1 MDLNK
6 LGYLL
11 VISEEKSFSKAAKK
25 LFISQPSLSQYVSNL
40 ETELGIKIFDRN
52 KYPITLTSSGEVF
65 IKNIKEM
72 LNLKGKMLREIN
84 NYSIK
89 NLNSLKIGIS
99 PFRSPYILPLIL
111 PEIKKFYPNIKLIII
126 EKTAKELEKL
136 LEKEEIDIAL
146 MSLPLTK
153 KNLNFIKFY
162 TEETFLITPKNDY
175 YSTLSVKN
183 EISLKNLKTES
194 FILPSKGIKIR
205 EKINSLFY
213 NNHFF
218 PQIYL
223 EIETQETILSLIK
236 IGLGIGFTS
245 NMSLIHKDWK
255 NDFYIFSLKEEN
267 IIRDFAIVYKKNRL
281 LNEVENTLVEILLK
295 IFKSEEFSWIGID
308 V

>member
-40 ETELGIKIFDRN
+40 EAELGIKIFDRN
-52 KYPITLTSSGEVF
+52 KYPITLTSSGKIF

-72 LNLKGKMLREIN
+72 LNLKGKMLRDIN
-84 NYSIK
+84 NHSTK
-89 NLNSLKIGIS
+89 KVDSLKLGIS

-146 MSLPLTK
+146 TSLPLINK
-153 KNLNFIKFY
+153 SLDFVKFY
-162 TEETFLITPKNDY
+162 TEETFLITPKDNFY
-175 YSTLSVKN
+175 ANLSVN
-183 EISLKNLKTES
+183 GEISLKDLKSEN
-194 FILPSKGIKIR
+194 FILPSKHIKIR
-205 EKINSLFY
+205 EKINSVFY

-223 EIETQETILSLIK
+223 EIEIQEAILSLIK
-236 IGLGIGFTS
+236 TGLGIGFTS
-245 NMSLIHKDWK
+245 NMSLIHK
-255 NDFYIFSLKEEN
+255 
-267 IIRDFAIVYKKNRL
+267 
-281 LNEVENTLVEILLK
+281 
-295 IFKSEEFSWIGID
+295 
-308 V
+308 

>member
-40 ETELGIKIFDRN
+40 EAELGIKIFDRN
-52 KYPITLTSSGEVF
+52 KYPITLTSSGKIF

-72 LNLKGKMLREIN
+72 LNLKGKMLRDIN
-84 NYSIK
+84 NHSTK
-89 NLNSLKIGIS
+89 KVDSLKLGIS

-146 MSLPLTK
+146 TSLPLINK
-153 KNLNFIKFY
+153 SLDFLKFY
-162 TEETFLITPKNDY
+162 TEETFLITPKDNFY
-175 YSTLSVKN
+175 TNLSVN
-183 EISLKNLKTES
+183 GEISLKDLKSEN
-194 FILPSKGIKIR
+194 FILPSKHIKIR
-205 EKINSLFY
+205 EKINSVFY

-223 EIETQETILSLIK
+223 EIEIQEAILSLIK
-236 IGLGIGFTS
+236 TGLGIGFTS
-245 NMSLIHKDWK
+245 NMSLIHKNWK
-255 NDFYIFSLKEEN
+255 NDFYIFSLKEEK
-267 IIRDFAIVYKKNRL
+267 ILRDFAIVYKKNRL
-281 LNEVENTLVEILLK
+281 LNEVENMLIEIILN
-295 IFKSEEFSWIGID
+295 IFKGEEFS
-308 V
+308 

>member
-6 LGYLL
+6 LNYLL
-11 VISEEKSFSKAAKK
+11 VISEEKSFSNAAKK

-40 ETELGIKIFDRN
+40 ENELGIKIFNRN

-84 NYSIK
+84 NFSIK

-99 PFRSPYILPLIL
+99 PFRSPYILPLII
-111 PEIKKFYPNIKLIII
+111 PEMKKLYPDVKLIII

-146 MSLPLTK
+146 MSLPLAK
-153 KNLNFIKFY
+153 KNLDFIKFY

-175 YSTLSVKN
+175 YSNLSVNTK
-183 EISLKNLKTES
+183 ISLKDLKTES

-255 NDFYIFSLKEEN
+255 DDFYIFSLEEEK

-281 LNEVENTLVEILLK
+281 LNEVENILIETLLK
-295 IFKSEEFSWIGID
+295 IFKTEELS
-308 V
+308 